1 MDRITLKARAKIN
14 IGLDILGQ
22 REDGYH
28 FVRMVMQTISL
39 HDEVTIRKQ
48 TDKDILIKSNLRYL
62 PSNENNIV
70 YKAATLMREEF
81 GITQGLRF
89 DLKKEIPIAA
99 GMAGGST
106 DAASTLI
113 GLNRMFDLKL
123 TTKELCDRGGKLG
136 ADVPYCIR
144 GGTML
149 ATGIGEELTPLPP
162 MPECYIVIAKPR
174 ASISTKIVYQRYD
187 SLERVEHPNMD
198 FLVNSIHSGN
208 LKEIAKDMGNVLEL
222 VTIPMVPEIMMIKEQ
237 MKQDGAIVS
246 MMSGSGPTV
255 FGLFEQQ
262 EEAQR
267 AIASLGQYPFMQKC
281 GMTRF
286 WNRNK

>member
-28 FVRMVMQTISL
+28 LVNMVMQTISL

-48 TDKDILIKSNLRYL
+48 KENEILIKSNLRYL

-70 YKAATLMREEF
+70 YKAAVLIKEEF
-81 GITQGLRF
+81 GIKEGLRF

-113 GLNRMFDLKL
+113 RLNRMFDLKL
-123 TTKELCDRGGKLG
+123 TTDELCIRGSKLG

-149 ATGIGEELTPLPP
+149 ATSIGDVLHPLLP
-162 MPECYIVIAKPR
+162 MPECYVVIGKPR
-174 ASISTKIVYQRYD
+174 MSISTKTVYNKYD
-187 SLERVEHPNMD
+187 DLTKVEHPNMNR
-198 FLVNSIHSGN
+198 LVEEIGRGEI
-208 LKEIAKDMGNVLEL
+208 KEIAKHMGNVLEL
-222 VTIPMVPEIMMIKEQ
+222 VTIPMVPEITLIKEQ
-237 MKQDGAIVS
+237 MMKEGAMVS

-255 FGLFEQQ
+255 FGLFEKQ
-262 EEAQR
+262 EDAQR
-267 AIASLGQYPFMQKC
+267 AIASLSQHPFMQKC

-286 WNRNK
+286 WNKK

>member
-22 REDGYH
+22 RDDGYH
-28 FVRMVMQTISL
+28 FVHMVMQTISL

-70 YKAATLMREEF
+70 YKAAMLIKEEF
-81 GITQGLRF
+81 GITEGLRF

-123 TTKELCDRGGKLG
+123 STKELCDRGGKLG

-149 ATGIGEELTPLPP
+149 ATGIGDELTCLSP
-162 MPECYIVIAKPR
+162 MPDCYVVIAKPR
-174 ASISTKIVYQRYD
+174 TSVSTRTVYQKYD
-187 SLERVEHPNMD
+187 SLEQVEHPNMD
-198 FLVNSIHSGN
+198 LLVDKINRGN
-208 LKEIAKDMGNVLEL
+208 LKEIAKYMGNVLEL
-222 VTIPMVPEIMMIKEQ
+222 VTIPMVPEITTIKEQ
-237 MKQDGAIVS
+237 MKQDGAMIS

-267 AIASLGQYPFMQKC
+267 AIASLSQQPFIQKC

-286 WNRNK
+286 WNRK

>member
-22 REDGYH
+22 RQDGYH
-28 FVRMVMQTISL
+28 LVHMVMQTISL

-48 TDKDILIKSNLRYL
+48 TEPGILIKSNLRYL

-70 YKAATLMREEF
+70 YKAAALLKEEF
-81 GITQGLRF
+81 KIKEGLRF
-89 DLKKEIPIAA
+89 DLKKQIPIAA

-123 TTKELCDRGGKLG
+123 TIEELCLRGGKLG

-149 ATGIGEELTPLPP
+149 ATGIGDILTPLSPI
-162 MPECYIVIAKPR
+162 PECYVVIGKPR
-174 ASISTKIVYQRYD
+174 TSVSTKTVYQNYD
-187 SLERVEHPNMD
+187 CLDKVQHPNMD
-198 FLVNSIHSGN
+198 LLVETIASGK
-208 LKEIAKDMGNVLEL
+208 LKEIAKHMGNVLEL
-222 VTIPMVPEIMMIKEQ
+222 VTIPMVPEINRIKAHMMEE
-237 MKQDGAIVS
+237 GAMGS

-262 EEAQR
+262 KDAQR
-267 AIASLGQYPFMQKC
+267 AIDSLSQHSFMQKC
-281 GMTRF
+281 EMTRF
-286 WNRNK
+286 WNKK